1 MTLIEVLVVV
11 AIIGIL
17 TNILVPGLMMQIRKA
32 RATAIVSEYRLIK
45 SAVHSHYTDF
55 GEAPRT
61 WFSMREHP
69 DLVRYMTV
77 PIQPQSDGMYKFFIQ
92 YPTAWSGSLPFES
105 AYLLYDPS
113 GGPLL
118 QTVMDV
124 YEGPT
129 YEFVPGRIVALI
141 IN

>member
-17 TNILVPGLMMQIRKA
+17 SNLIVPGLMMQIRKA
-32 RATAIVSEYRLIK
+32 RATHIVSEYKLIQN
-45 SAVHSHYTDF
+45 AVHSHYVDE
-55 GEAPRT
+55 GEAPAT

-69 DLVRYMTV
+69 DLARYMTT
-77 PIQPQSDGMYKFFIQ
+77 PIQYQADGMYKFFIQ

-118 QTVMDV
+118 DAVLQV
-124 YEGPT
+124 YDGAT